1 MSAAVAAVASSP
13 LQAEVKCLSQM
24 AENCHPSPE
33 KDLGQLEPPKTSM
46 TMMAWGEGAAV
57 SAAVVSASLR
67 E

>member
-1 MSAAVAAVASSP
+1 M
-13 LQAEVKCLSQM
+13 KCLSQM